1 MPEPSNEVPAKS
13 ASAGVRRLFYECLR
27 SPLKPAFRRAP
38 EASVKTARWMRR
50 HLPGSFWVPF
60 CGKKVQN
67 TRDIVAAFSVLLMA
81 TDARSTSRDRL
92 RAMPCQKEE
101 NERSEVKSTKTI
113 RMSLSRE
120 QPPARVERAQ
130 QEQDYAA
137 SRSGHAGCRLFFLRC
152 KRECGG
158 CTSCTLPLAAN
169 DPGPMPCPSDPA
181 EETAPAADQIE
192 KASNPPSTTASAPV
206 TNDEASLT
214 R

>member
-1 MPEPSNEVPAKS
+1 MS
-13 ASAGVRRLFYECLR
+13 
-27 SPLKPAFRRAP
+27 
-38 EASVKTARWMRR
+38 
-50 HLPGSFWVPF
+50 
-60 CGKKVQN
+60 
-67 TRDIVAAFSVLLMA
+67 

-120 QPPARVERAQ
+120 QPPTRVERVQ

-137 SRSGHAGCRLFFLRC
+137 SLSGHAGCRLFFLRC

-169 DPGPMPCPSDPA
+169 DSGPMPEPSNEVPA
-181 EETAPAADQIE
+181 
-192 KASNPPSTTASAPV
+192 KSASAGVRRLFYECLRSPLKP
-206 TNDEASLT
+206 AF
-214 R
+214 

>member
-1 MPEPSNEVPAKS
+1 MPN
-13 ASAGVRRLFYECLR
+13 F
-27 SPLKPAFRRAP
+27 
-38 EASVKTARWMRR
+38 
-50 HLPGSFWVPF
+50 F
-60 CGKKVQN
+60 CGSLVVVRCGPQGLSALFDRPGAR
-67 TRDIVAAFSVLLMA
+67 TAAVAAGYSYLLVSKGSA
-81 TDARSTSRDRL
+81 
-92 RAMPCQKEE
+92 
-101 NERSEVKSTKTI
+101 KTI

-158 CTSCTLPLAAN
+158 LKPLPGAMPGFSANKRTRDVRPCSHVRVLASFPGRKDGIAAN
-169 DPGPMPCPSDPA
+169 DSGPMPCPSDPA
-181 EETAPAADQIE
+181 DETAPAADQIE

>member
-1 MPEPSNEVPAKS
+1 MPN
-13 ASAGVRRLFYECLR
+13 F
-27 SPLKPAFRRAP
+27 
-38 EASVKTARWMRR
+38 
-50 HLPGSFWVPF
+50 F
-60 CGKKVQN
+60 CGSLVVVRCGPQGLSALFDRPGAR
-67 TRDIVAAFSVLLMA
+67 TAAVAAGYSYLLMA

-101 NERSEVKSTKTI
+101 NERSEVKSAKTI

-158 CTSCTLPLAAN
+158 LKPLPGAIVGFCVSCLFRTH
-169 DPGPMPCPSDPA
+169 PSRHVPRRTTPA
-181 EETAPAADQIE
+181 WQKRRSERCGL
-192 KASNPPSTTASAPV
+192 KARAEGTV
-206 TNDEASLT
+206 CLQT
-214 R
+214 RE

>member
-1 MPEPSNEVPAKS
+1 MFC
-13 ASAGVRRLFYECLR
+13 LFYRIYGHFVFR
-27 SPLKPAFRRAP
+27 SPQPPPWGRTTGAVRPEDYPHREGCVRDKWEAQKPTTAL
-38 EASVKTARWMRR
+38 ASGFGYLLPPKGTKPPRHTPRLRLLCRPKSGKEHQSQTAI
-50 HLPGSFWVPF
+50 STF

-137 SRSGHAGCRLFFLRC
+137 SRSGHAGCRLFFFRS
-152 KRECGG
+152 KR
-158 CTSCTLPLAAN
+158 
-169 DPGPMPCPSDPA
+169 
-181 EETAPAADQIE
+181 
-192 KASNPPSTTASAPV
+192 
-206 TNDEASLT
+206 
-214 R
+214 

>member
-1 MPEPSNEVPAKS
+1 MPN
-13 ASAGVRRLFYECLR
+13 F
-27 SPLKPAFRRAP
+27 
-38 EASVKTARWMRR
+38 
-50 HLPGSFWVPF
+50 F
-60 CGKKVQN
+60 CGSLVVVRCGPQGLSVFFDRPGDR
-67 TRDIVAAFSVLLMA
+67 TAAVAAGYSYLLVSKGSA
-81 TDARSTSRDRL
+81 
-92 RAMPCQKEE
+92 
-101 NERSEVKSTKTI
+101 KTI

-137 SRSGHAGCRLFFLRC
+137 SLSGHAGCRLFFLRC